1 MKIFSISSSLFLPLF
16 YIGRQGHDYE
26 GLHNHFLWSLHQMN
40 YVNLL
45 LHFFRQKDKNYYNFS
60 FSRIFH
66 IYQVFLFIC
75 RPNFASRI
83 VEESLGNGGFT
94 RPYQSIASQVLY
106 GKWNDLPKKVQ
117 HYVQD
122 NVKLCKPD
130 TIHICD
136 GSDRE
141 NEMLLYILQRDGMI
155 KPLPKMDNWWEC
167 LPKW

>member
-1 MKIFSISSSLFLPLF
+1 MYTLAKFVRQCG
-16 YIGRQGHDYE
+16 YI
-26 GLHNHFLWSLHQMN
+26 
-40 YVNLL
+40 
-45 LHFFRQKDKNYYNFS
+45 K
-60 FSRIFH
+60 
-66 IYQVFLFIC
+66 
-75 RPNFASRI
+75 PNFASRI
-83 VEESLGNGGFT
+83 VEESLGGFT

-155 KPLPKMDNWWEC
+155 KPLPKMDNCW
-167 LPKW
+167 LARTDPKPQFYLH

>member
-1 MKIFSISSSLFLPLF
+1 MK
-16 YIGRQGHDYE
+16 YI
-26 GLHNHFLWSLHQMN
+26 
-40 YVNLL
+40 NLL
-45 LHFFRQKDKNYYNFS
+45 ITPFFSDKKDTNYCNFS
-60 FSRIFH
+60 FSKIFH
-66 IYQVFLFIC
+66 IFQVFLFIC

-155 KPLPKMDNWWEC
+155 KPLPKMDNW
-167 LPKW
+167 

>member
-1 MKIFSISSSLFLPLF
+1 MK
-16 YIGRQGHDYE
+16 YI
-26 GLHNHFLWSLHQMN
+26 
-40 YVNLL
+40 NLL
-45 LHFFRQKDKNYYNFS
+45 ITPFFFTNYCNFS

-66 IYQVFLFIC
+66 IFQVFLFIC

-83 VEESLGNGGFT
+83 VEESLGGFT

-155 KPLPKMDNWWEC
+155 KPLPKMDNW
-167 LPKW
+167 

>member
-1 MKIFSISSSLFLPLF
+1 MIFVSDEIYKPV
-16 YIGRQGHDYE
+16 
-26 GLHNHFLWSLHQMN
+26 N
-40 YVNLL
+40 YSV
-45 LHFFRQKDKNYYNFS
+45 FSDKKDSKYCNFS

-66 IYQVFLFIC
+66 IFQVFLFIC

-83 VEESLGNGGFT
+83 VEESLGGFT

-155 KPLPKMDNWWEC
+155 KPLPKMDNW
-167 LPKW
+167 

>member
-1 MKIFSISSSLFLPLF
+1 MK
-16 YIGRQGHDYE
+16 YI
-26 GLHNHFLWSLHQMN
+26 
-40 YVNLL
+40 NLL
-45 LHFFRQKDKNYYNFS
+45 LHFFRQKDTNYCNFS

-66 IYQVFLFIC
+66 KFQVLIVIFIC

-155 KPLPKMDNWWEC
+155 KPLPKMDNW
-167 LPKW
+167 

>member
-1 MKIFSISSSLFLPLF
+1 MYKQNIA
-16 YIGRQGHDYE
+16 
-26 GLHNHFLWSLHQMN
+26 
-40 YVNLL
+40 
-45 LHFFRQKDKNYYNFS
+45 HFFQTQKDNSYYVCKLKEE
-60 FSRIFH
+60 ILY
-66 IYQVFLFIC
+66 IVFKYILFIC

-83 VEESLGNGGFT
+83 VQDSLGNGGLT
-94 RPYQSIASQVLY
+94 RSYQSIASQVLY

-155 KPLPKMDNWWEC
+155 KPLPKMDNW
-167 LPKW
+167 